1 MPADSDSPGN
11 SYSTLK
17 NRSFR
22 SEGPK
27 GRNSKE
33 RCPVL
38 ATRSQGRPARPDLL
52 ICFIIFRAT
61 PLGRVALTCLRPLR
75 ARRGQPLLRGRA
87 VCAENW
93 ESGFLPEIRGVPSP
107 PFSPLPVPRRR
118 GPRGWGRRHVY
129 PAASHGS
136 GLTHRANR
144 RCPHRRWWSQLRPP
158 LLHARAGPVQWRWL
172 SWPPQPLHSRSAV
185 QAPLR
190 GGELCAARFAL
201 QSLAPPGAHRAGRS

>member
-136 GLTHRANR
+136 GLTHRAKR
-144 RCPHRRWWSQLRPP
+144 RCPHRS
-158 LLHARAGPVQWRWL
+158 RANFGLPCSTQEQGRC
-172 SWPPQPLHSRSAV
+172 SGAGFRGHRSRCTAD
-185 QAPLR
+185 R
-190 GGELCAARFAL
+190 LCKR
-201 QSLAPPGAHRAGRS
+201 R